1 MFYWKI
7 NADLCFEK
15 IVVYMPV
22 ILVVT
27 LLLIFEKGDDFIS
40 NTFLQLFN
48 IDRRVDALTAS
59 DIPPQKYSIIKGQ
72 VILKDR
78 DVATFGNDGAT
89 AHTASTVH
97 WRCKWIGHRYPQ
109 PQMWHFLVS
118 KVTPSYPNGFF
129 CGDISKFAYTS
140 TLHLISKRKG
150 CIRDDIS
157 RFSSVFYKNE

>member
-1 MFYWKI
+1 
-7 NADLCFEK
+7 
-15 IVVYMPV
+15 MPV

-97 WRCKWIGHRYPQ
+97 
-109 PQMWHFLVS
+109 
-118 KVTPSYPNGFF
+118 
-129 CGDISKFAYTS
+129 
-140 TLHLISKRKG
+140 
-150 CIRDDIS
+150 
-157 RFSSVFYKNE
+157 